1 MENQTGIISFRLPA
15 HIQIANSAPNFWD
28 LIHEHGAE
36 VDRLSG
42 YDHEM
47 VTALTDWLATESRV
61 SGLQSSSV
69 AYSANTLLLGLFD
82 FHALNVLRVRLG
94 KRKNTDARTVFD
106 AYGLSSSNTPP
117 DGDWMGFL
125 SRQSD
130 HLQSHDHQLLLL
142 CVQTDHYLR

>member
-69 AYSANTLLLGLFD
+69 AYSANTLCS
-82 FHALNVLRVRLG
+82 ALPV
-94 KRKNTDARTVFD
+94 
-106 AYGLSSSNTPP
+106 S
-117 DGDWMGFL
+117 
-125 SRQSD
+125 
-130 HLQSHDHQLLLL
+130 
-142 CVQTDHYLR
+142 

>member
-61 SGLQSSSV
+61 RGYNQV
-69 AYSANTLLLGLFD
+69 LLPIP
-82 FHALNVLRVRLG
+82 
-94 KRKNTDARTVFD
+94 RTHS
-106 AYGLSSSNTPP
+106 YWGCSISTP
-117 DGDWMGFL
+117 
-125 SRQSD
+125 
-130 HLQSHDHQLLLL
+130 
-142 CVQTDHYLR
+142 